1 MSLHPIVA
9 ALGGDLYQGGRRAN
23 VPAPGHSQ
31 ADRSVSLLLEGDR
44 LVIHGFGAADWRS
57 VRDHLRALGLIDVEG
72 RVTGARP
79 SLAASSTA
87 LPDPGVRIEVAR
99 RLWAS
104 TIPIVEGDLCA
115 RHLRR
120 RGIETP
126 PARLGDLR
134 RHPAAP
140 VSVFHDGGPTCPA
153 LVAAVRAPDGRLRA
167 VELTYLDPDG
177 QRARRLR
184 LARKTV
190 GLVPAG
196 AAVCLEPP
204 GPVLVVGEGVMT
216 TLSASARFGLPGW
229 ALLSAGNLARWSP
242 RRRCAR
248 WSLRPI
254 ADRRV
259 KRPPRASGAD
269 FGRRASRSACACR
282 RILSATGTTPGRR
295 PGKAGRKGEAGR
307 RYGGDRLRRP
317 AGEDPCPVTPG
328 PVSTASRLD
337 PTSPR
342 RSPRHRRPRF

>member
-134 RHPAAP
+134 RHRPGARP
-140 VSVFHDGGPTCPA
+140 G
-153 LVAAVRAPDGRLRA
+153 LR
-167 VELTYLDPDG
+167 
-177 QRARRLR
+177 
-184 LARKTV
+184 
-190 GLVPAG
+190 
-196 AAVCLEPP
+196 
-204 GPVLVVGEGVMT
+204 
-216 TLSASARFGLPGW
+216 
-229 ALLSAGNLARWSP
+229 SP
-242 RRRCAR
+242 RRRR
-248 WSLRPI
+248 LHRH
-254 ADRRV
+254 RLYG
-259 KRPPRASGAD
+259 PPRHGTRRQGTGGEPAD
-269 FGRRASRSACACR
+269 GPRLGRGS
-282 RILSATGTTPGRR
+282 PGRR
-295 PGKAGRKGEAGR
+295 SRTGGRLIPHHSFQ
-307 RYGGDRLRRP
+307 GD
-317 AGEDPCPVTPG
+317 
-328 PVSTASRLD
+328 
-337 PTSPR
+337 
-342 RSPRHRRPRF
+342 